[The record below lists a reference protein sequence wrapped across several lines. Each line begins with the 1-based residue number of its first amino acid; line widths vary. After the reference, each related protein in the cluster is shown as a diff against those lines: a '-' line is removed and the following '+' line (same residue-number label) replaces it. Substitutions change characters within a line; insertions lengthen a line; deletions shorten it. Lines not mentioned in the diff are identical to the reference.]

1 MCDRFAVRAGGKTV
15 GSDIEL
21 GVISWIRYRFM
32 DTPLTSAVFQ
42 VMIGG
47 LLVFLTGILIGS
59 S

>member
-1 MCDRFAVRAGGKTV
+1 MVLV
-15 GSDIEL
+15 EL
-21 GVISWIRYRFM
+21 IVISWIHYRFM
-32 DTPLTSAVFQ
+32 DAPLVAAVFQ